1 MLGIFI
7 TKNAFTS
14 HCIKLTFVLYLYCIC
29 IVLTLYLHRIWTILT
44 LYLYCIWT
52 LFTLYLYCICRA
64 IMGHTMQGAFIT
76 PLWAIT
82 EDTLQGPSQ
91 LLCPSCFSFE
101 VKILLGISSDLSHSK
116 PRIIRYRMTAQN
128 MSVAKDIYAFFIWKI
143 FWVPPVRFRVFKPLG
158 QTHV

>member
-14 HCIKLTFVLYLYCIC
+14 HCTKLTFVLYLYCIC
-29 IVLTLYLHRIWTILT
+29 IVLTLYLHRIWTIFT

-101 VKILLGISSDLSHSK
+101 VKFLLGISSDLSHSK
-116 PRIIRYRMTAQN
+116 PRIIPYRAPAGAPTEN
-128 MSVAKDIYAFFIWKI
+128 TVPSVRNKICSIIYTCINALHHKYMHAS
-143 FWVPPVRFRVFKPLG
+143 G
-158 QTHV
+158 